1 MPTHP
6 IQYCNNREH
15 YPRMSIW
22 TFVCL
27 KIHNVY
33 SKGGTGLLLLY
44 DVMLID
50 FRSECRKMAKRKMIT
65 ALRNAFIELNLSKV
79 SSICICTLGTCSIY

>member
-1 MPTHP
+1 MD
-6 IQYCNNREH
+6 ICVSKNSQC
-15 YPRMSIW
+15 I
-22 TFVCL
+22 VC
-27 KIHNVY
+27 

-65 ALRNAFIELNLSKV
+65 VLRNPFIELNLSKV
-79 SSICICTLGTCSIY
+79 SSICICTMFNILNICLVAFANIT